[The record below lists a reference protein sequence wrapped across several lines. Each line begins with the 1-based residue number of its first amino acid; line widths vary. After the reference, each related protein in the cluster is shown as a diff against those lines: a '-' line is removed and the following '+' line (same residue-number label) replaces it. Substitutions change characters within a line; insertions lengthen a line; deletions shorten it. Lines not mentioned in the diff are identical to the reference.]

1 MVPFKKLFRNVYYV
15 FEPEYLNA
23 AASECFGIKV
33 DNVTFGPHDYNMYPV
48 VVVFT
53 AKFDKDGNAVGH
65 LAGVIDR
72 GEAEEIVRTFET
84 LQIGE

>member
-15 FEPEYLNA
+15 FEPEFMTA
-23 AASECFGIKV
+23 AASECFGTPV
-33 DNVTFGPHDYNMYPV
+33 SDVTFGPHDYNAYPL

-53 AKFDKDGNAVGH
+53 ANFDKDGNAVGH